1 MDWKCIKLI
10 QLKAKK
16 THGPLS
22 GCRKKPF
29 TKSSMFYDKIPRH
42 SRTRKNI
49 VQNIKALYHKPTT
62 NFILN
67 KEKLEAM
74 SLKLGM
80 NQT

>member
-1 MDWKCIKLI
+1 
-10 QLKAKK
+10 
-16 THGPLS
+16 
-22 GCRKKPF
+22 
-29 TKSSMFYDKIPRH
+29 MFYDKIPRH

-74 SLKLGM
+74 SLKLGT
-80 NQT
+80 NQTYPLPLYSVGSTSWSNKARE